1 MSWILTTA
9 AAKVSASTTVT
20 VGTSVTVI
28 VMKTTNANM
37 SVASVG
43 IGIAKCQIGTGWQ
56 YETSIVFTAST
67 FNGSGSLDN
76 LPPRIGLALG
86 SGSARGWSHIGVIR
100 VLEQAGI
107 SPEIICGTSIGS
119 LVGAA
124 YAAGKLDSLE
134 RWVGGLSWQAVVG
147 LLDLKMGGGLIEGGK
162 LVDFLR
168 KQLDDQHI
176 DQLPKAFACVAT
188 DLANGREIWLRE
200 GSVVDAVRASIAM
213 PGLFT
218 PVLNDGRLLVDG
230 ALVNP
235 VPVSLC
241 RAMGADIV
249 IAVDLNWDLL
259 GQRKRFSE
267 PARTASLSEGSG
279 RLNAFMA
286 KFRPAG
292 WMTGAPSSTS
302 NKPSMLDVVSTSLS
316 VMQVRI
322 TQSRLAG
329 EPADAMIH
337 PKLSGIAT
345 MDFHRAAIAI
355 GEGERATKH
364 ALPMIHELLRA

>member
-1 MSWILTTA
+1 MENWR
-9 AAKVSASTTVT
+9 
-20 VGTSVTVI
+20 
-28 VMKTTNANM
+28 
-37 SVASVG
+37 
-43 IGIAKCQIGTGWQ
+43 
-56 YETSIVFTAST
+56 
-67 FNGSGSLDN
+67 
-76 LPPRIGLALG
+76 PRIGLALG
-86 SGSARGWSHIGVIR
+86 SGAARGWSHIGVIR

-107 SPEIICGTSIGS
+107 SPEIVCGTSIGS

-134 RWVGGLSWQAVVG
+134 SWVNELNWQAIVG
-147 LLDLKMGGGLIEGGK
+147 LLDVKMGGGLIEGGK
-162 LVDFLR
+162 LVGFLR

-176 DQLPKAFACVAT
+176 EQLPKAFACVAT

-200 GSVVDAVRASIAM
+200 GPVVDAVRASIAM

-230 ALVNP
+230 GLVNP

-249 IAVDLNWDLL
+249 IGVDLNWDLL
-259 GQRKRFSE
+259 GQRKRASGKTK
-267 PARTASLSEGSG
+267 TALSSTTNGKLG
-279 RLNAFMA
+279 AVLA
-286 KFRPAG
+286 KLRPAAKT
-292 WMTGAPSSTS
+292 TGAASTM
-302 NKPSMLDVVSTSLS
+302 PSMLDVVSTSLS
-316 VMQVRI
+316 IMEVRI

-337 PKLSGIAT
+337 PKLSNIAA

-355 GEGERATKH
+355 ADGARAAHH
-364 ALPMIHELLRA
+364 ALPMIHELLRQSE